1 MAGRLRVDYDYL
13 VVLTTCS
20 SAEQAGVVAR
30 VLVDQS
36 LAACVNIIP
45 RVQSVYRWQGAVQT
59 DEEYL
64 LVIKASAAN
73 FDVIEQRIK
82 SVHSYEL
89 PEIIAVPIVA
99 GSKEYLKWV
108 SSLEQL

>member
-1 MAGRLRVDYDYL
+1 MAGRLSVDYDYL

-20 SAEQAGVVAR
+20 SAEQAEAIARAVV
-30 VLVDQS
+30 DES

-45 RVQSVYRWQGAVQT
+45 RVQSVYRWQGTVQT

-64 LVIKASAAN
+64 LLIKATAGS

-82 SVHSYEL
+82 SVHGYEL

-99 GSKEYLKWV
+99 GSKEYLTWV
-108 SSLEQL
+108 KSPEHS